1 MQLSYSDYQEYYHD
15 IFDGIYND
23 AQGYKSLEQCH
34 EETEVELKKQ
44 NIKLKK

>member
-1 MQLSYSDYQEYYHD
+1 MELSYSNYQEYYQF
-15 IFDGIYND
+15 IFDDIYND